1 MAKVISVNAGSSSLK
16 FKLFDMPSKFEIASG
31 NIEQIGLEE
40 SKINIKFN
48 GDKKVYY
55 QVLKDHTEA
64 VDVLLRLLIEE
75 KVVKTLSEIDAVGHR
90 VVHGGEQFAESV
102 IIDETVEKVIEDLS
116 SLAPLHNPANLTG
129 YRAFKKALPNVG
141 QVAVFDTAFHQ
152 TMPIESYL
160 YPLPFEYYEDFK
172 IRRYG
177 FHGTSH
183 LFVTHRAL
191 DLLGNPKE
199 SKIITCH
206 LGNGASLAAVKNGK
220 CIQTSMGFTP
230 LAGVMMGTRSGDID
244 PAIVTYLA
252 EKLNVNS
259 DQVINILNKKS
270 GLLGVS
276 GISSDA
282 RDVLEATKQGNERA
296 IIARKI
302 QVQTVAERI
311 GAYYALLGG
320 CDAIV
325 FTAGLGE
332 NDGEFRYEVIQMIE
346 EAFDVH
352 VTEDSIPLRSKEELI
367 STKDSK
373 IKVFVIPTNEEIVIA
388 LDACRLLKL

>member
-1 MAKVISVNAGSSSLK
+1 MAKVMSVNAGSSSLK
-16 FKLFDMPSKFEIASG
+16 FKLFEMPSQEEIVSG

-40 SKINIKFN
+40 SKINIKKN
-48 GDKKVYY
+48 GEKKVHHL
-55 QVLKDHTEA
+55 VLKNHTEA
-64 VDVLLRLLIEE
+64 VNILLKLLIEE
-75 KVVKTLSEIDAVGHR
+75 KIVTTLNEIDAVGHR

-102 IIDETVEKVIEDLS
+102 IIDEKVEQVIENLS
-116 SLAPLHNPANLTG
+116 MLAPLHNPANLTG
-129 YRAFKKALPNVG
+129 YRAFKKALPDVK

-160 YPLPFEYYEDFK
+160 YPIPYEYYEEFK

-183 LFVTHRAL
+183 LYVSNRAIE
-191 DLLGNPKE
+191 LLGNPKE

-206 LGNGASLAAVKNGK
+206 LGNGASLSAVKNGK

-252 EKLNVNS
+252 EQLNVSS
-259 DQVINILNKKS
+259 DDVINILNKKS

-276 GISSDA
+276 GVSSDA
-282 RDVLEATKQGNERA
+282 RDVLQATKEGNKRA
-296 IIARKI
+296 IVARKI

-311 GAYYALLGG
+311 GSYYALLGG

-332 NDGEFRYEVIQMIE
+332 NDGEFRAEVIEMIE
-346 EAFDVH
+346 DAFDVH
-352 VTEDSIPLRSKEELI
+352 IKEESVSLRAKEELI
-367 STKDSK
+367 STQNSK
-373 IKVFVIPTNEEIVIA
+373 IKVYVIPT
-388 LDACRLLKL
+388 